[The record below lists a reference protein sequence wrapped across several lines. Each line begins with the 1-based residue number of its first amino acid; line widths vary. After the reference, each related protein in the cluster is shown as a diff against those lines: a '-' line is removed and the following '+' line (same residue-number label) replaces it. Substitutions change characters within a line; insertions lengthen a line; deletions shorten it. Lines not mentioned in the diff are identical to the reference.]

1 MKLTLLIPTYNEA
14 DMLERCIVSAKGVFD
29 EVLVVDSF
37 STDETVNIA
46 KKLGASVIQ
55 RAYENSASQKNWA
68 IPQASYSWVLLL
80 DADEWMTKPLRE
92 EVLRIKQ
99 GPLPRHKG
107 FWVYRSNHFMG
118 KRVRFSGLQGDKVI
132 RLFDRDHCRY
142 EDKHVH
148 SEIRSSGSIGSL
160 KHRLQHETFK
170 SLAQWEQKLHRYAQ
184 WQAEDYDS
192 KTGPITAY
200 HTHIKPAWRFL
211 KHFLLQRGFLDGAI
225 GLQVSRYAAWGV
237 RLRYSK
243 LKALRAANGRG

>member
-99 GPLPRHKG
+99 GP
-107 FWVYRSNHFMG
+107 
-118 KRVRFSGLQGDKVI
+118 
-132 RLFDRDHCRY
+132 
-142 EDKHVH
+142 
-148 SEIRSSGSIGSL
+148 
-160 KHRLQHETFK
+160 
-170 SLAQWEQKLHRYAQ
+170 
-184 WQAEDYDS
+184 
-192 KTGPITAY
+192 
-200 HTHIKPAWRFL
+200 
-211 KHFLLQRGFLDGAI
+211 
-225 GLQVSRYAAWGV
+225 
-237 RLRYSK
+237 
-243 LKALRAANGRG
+243 